1 MGLLALSVS
10 RIHTCRYWHHNNSIS
25 MAHLCLWCANTQ
37 HYGIYSP
44 FTVHIHL
51 LLHLSAS
58 YSIYSS
64 NTAHKLVFHHKYSPL
79 LTYIRPYGTW
89 NHLPWHNLSPTHTSK
104 DIAIGVLQKSASRR
118 IKENHLC
125 GATSRIWGNKVPSS
139 WDAKYSKHGP
149 PSECLHEASM
159 TLRRIIKL
167 WTPSRHVRNH
177 FKGYLHEPK
186 CKSAWKP
193 C

>member
-1 MGLLALSVS
+1 MCKYPTLRHIFTFYSTYSPPTTPICLL
-10 RIHTCRYWHHNNSIS
+10 
-25 MAHLCLWCANTQ
+25 Q
-37 HYGIYSP
+37 HIFIQYSAQTSLPPQIFTTFDIYSP
-44 FTVHIHL
+44 LWYMKSPSMAQSISYTHL
-51 LLHLSAS
+51 EGHSD
-58 YSIYSS
+58 
-64 NTAHKLVFHHKYSPL
+64 
-79 LTYIRPYGTW
+79 R
-89 NHLPWHNLSPTHTSK
+89 
-104 DIAIGVLQKSASRR
+104 GVLQKSASRR

-177 FKGYLHEPK
+177 FTGYLHEPK